1 MSRPDLVVVGGG
13 LAGISSA
20 LLAADAG
27 ARVTLVESRAR
38 LGGATHSFVRD
49 GLTIDNGQHV
59 FLRCCDSY
67 RWLLRRLRV
76 EALTTLQPRLDVPV
90 FMPSGRARIRRTRLP
105 APLHLA
111 ATLASYAP
119 LSPMERLRAARAAWA
134 LRRVDPDDPGNDAVS
149 FGTWLAAHRQSPAAV
164 DALWDLVGVAT
175 MNAHAAD
182 ASLALAAAVF
192 RLGLLTDAAAGDI
205 GYSLVPLQQLHGD
218 PADTALGRAGCEVRP
233 RHHVTAIE
241 RTRAGWTVRTHHGAV
256 DTDAV
261 VVAVP
266 PTAASRLVP
275 DQRIAAAARA
285 LRPAPIVNL
294 HVVYDRP
301 VLSAPFAAGLRSPVQ
316 WMFDRTPAAGLPAGQ
331 YLTVSLSAADPWIH
345 RSVAA
350 LRAMFLPALAELLPA
365 ARTAR
370 VEFFRVTREPAA
382 TFRPLPGTK
391 VLRPAQCG
399 GLPGLAVAGAW
410 TATGWPATME
420 GAVRSG
426 VAAARAALADPIP
439 CPTTPATDR
448 RHQRRQR

>member
-1 MSRPDLVVVGGG
+1 MSRADLVVVGGG
-13 LAGISSA
+13 LAGISAA

-27 ARVTLVESRAR
+27 ARVTLLESRAG

-49 GLTIDNGQHV
+49 GLTTDNGQHV

-76 EALTTLQPRLDVPV
+76 ETLTTLQPRLDVPV
-90 FMPSGRARIRRTRLP
+90 LTPSGRARIRRSRLP

-111 ATLASYAP
+111 PMLASYAP
-119 LSPMERLRAARAAWA
+119 LSAVQRLAAARAAWA

-149 FGTWLAAHRQSPAAV
+149 FGAWLAAHGQSPATVA
-164 DALWDLVGVAT
+164 ALWDLVGVAT

-182 ASLALAAAVF
+182 ASLALAATVF
-192 RLGLLTDAAAGDI
+192 RLGLLTHAGAGDI

-218 PADTALGRAGCEVRP
+218 PAHTMLAGAGSDVRL

-241 RTRAGWTVRTHHGAV
+241 PAGGGWTVRTQHGTV

-266 PTAASRLVP
+266 ATAAGRLVP
-275 DQRIAAAARA
+275 DEGIAAATRA
-285 LRPAPIVNL
+285 LRPAPIVNV

-301 VLSAPFAAGLRSPVQ
+301 VLDVPFAAGLWSPVQ
-316 WMFDRTPAAGLPAGQ
+316 WMFDRTAAAGLPAGQ
-331 YLTVSLSAADPWIH
+331 YLAVSLSAADPWIH
-345 RSVAA
+345 QPVAQ
-350 LRAMFLPALAELLPA
+350 LRAVFLPALAELLPA
-365 ARTAR
+365 ARAAR
-370 VEFFRVTREPAA
+370 VEHFRVTREPAA
-382 TFRPLPGTK
+382 TFRPLPGTNA
-391 VLRPAQCG
+391 LRPAQFTR
-399 GLPGLAVAGAW
+399 LPRLAVAGAW

-439 CPTTPATDR
+439 SSTPSATTEVSAA
-448 RHQRRQR
+448 